1 MEQVLI
7 FSPKFSKLKEGNCPE
22 QIVFST
28 QPLIDLKYVGL
39 IQGLHG
45 LVKQTL
51 NSSDI
56 SSYETSNETVFISY
70 DGEAEIYFCLKHQ
83 KVKNETIPTNLQNAC
98 NLLFTLFKS
107 LNSEAMISGSKSNL
121 VDGSNKFVQ
130 LVDFQK
136 IKFYENT
143 LTGAIVSSVNALA
156 IIEVLELMKD
166 QTFCLFYGINL
177 VLSNYSSSNE
187 GHFGSLLHI
196 HELLALKNGENY
208 KFYGENVRIRWKENN
223 DLLKIYVFGDTE
235 EKNVDFDTYIKSE
248 QKLDDLLNVFV
259 NSEAC
264 TKFSEHV
271 TSGENSGYSL
281 VYSNSL
287 TPYKKSASCAE
298 NDSSDS
304 GWLHEFLEKNGG
316 GCVIARSTKVLKKEY
331 QFYFGESQGGRTVA
345 VGKVFC
351 QSSIQQ
357 AENGLRDIAKAQVG
371 SVL

>member
-28 QPLIDLKYVGL
+28 QPDIDLKYVGL

-70 DGEAEIYFCLKHQ
+70 DGDAEIYFCLKRQ
-83 KVKNETIPTNLQNAC
+83 KPKNDTNPMNLQNAC
-98 NLLFTLFKS
+98 NQIFSIFKS
-107 LNSEAMISGSKSNL
+107 LYSETMTSGSKSDL
-121 VDGSNKFVQ
+121 VDASNKFVQ
-130 LVDFQK
+130 LVDFEK
-136 IKFYENT
+136 IKSYENT

-156 IIEVLELMKD
+156 IIEVLEVMKD
-166 QTFCLFYGINL
+166 HKFSLFYGKNL
-177 VLSNYSSSNE
+177 VLSNYSSSNDN
-187 GHFGSLLHI
+187 HFGTLLQI
-196 HELLALKNGENY
+196 HELLTLKNGENY
-208 KFYGENVRIRWKENN
+208 KFYGETVRIRWKEQA
-223 DLLKIYVFGDTE
+223 DQLKIYVFGDTD

-248 QKLDDLLNVFV
+248 QELDDLLNVFV

-264 TKFSEHV
+264 KKFSEHV

-281 VYSNSL
+281 VYSNSS
-287 TPYKKSASCAE
+287 TPYKKLASCAE

-304 GWLHEFLEKNGG
+304 GWLHEFLEKNEG
-316 GCVIARSTKVLKKEY
+316 GCVVARSTKVLKKEY

-357 AENGLRDIAKAQVG
+357 AEDGLRDIAKAQVG